1 MSISGSSVH
10 KKIKEKIQKVESQSE
25 ELVSQLYQTEQNLTN
40 LTAERENCYI
50 SLAAHYLPELDSQ
63 AIQTTLKEV
72 REDVE
77 RVFRE
82 KQERRSTIEGLMKDN
97 RKKNHKLEEEID
109 TVTEQIEQ
117 QAQNRDK
124 TLKLISEDLQKDA
137 NYTQRDEEAKKA
149 EARLQQHKKRVEEVE
164 GESSKKLPTFE
175 KSKIFSYFLRNGYGT
190 TEYQRRG
197 LRKRLDSW
205 AAEKINFDE
214 NKKCYDFLKSMP
226 EMMKQEVARRQE
238 ELDNAVLEMKNIESR
253 VEKQHGLPEIVGRA
267 EGLMNKRQIV
277 IEKDKK
283 QDEQYVTYVKEREE
297 IDSKKDPYYIQAVQ
311 QIKSFLKGEKI
322 ADLMSK
328 ARQTKGAEDD
338 RLLGRID
345 NIDAKI
351 RELKDRAKHTMS
363 DRDSISK
370 KLDEIRGIEK
380 RFRSRDYEGSC
391 SYFPDSFDVNEL
403 LTGYILGKVTSSDIT
418 KQIDSS
424 QATRTPS
431 YHSSSDYSSS
441 HRSSHSSDNDDD
453 HSSSSGF
460 GGFDSFSSGGG
471 FGGGGFSSGSGF

>member
-238 ELDNAVLEMKNIESR
+238 ELDHVVSEMEGIESD
-253 VEKQHGLPEIVGRA
+253 VEKRHGLPKIVARA
-267 EGLMNKRQIV
+267 EKLMNKRQKPITMMPNTHFTFF
-277 IEKDKK
+277 IS
-283 QDEQYVTYVKEREE
+283 YGSY
-297 IDSKKDPYYIQAVQ
+297 
-311 QIKSFLKGEKI
+311 LK
-322 ADLMSK
+322 
-328 ARQTKGAEDD
+328 
-338 RLLGRID
+338 
-345 NIDAKI
+345 N
-351 RELKDRAKHTMS
+351 
-363 DRDSISK
+363 
-370 KLDEIRGIEK
+370 
-380 RFRSRDYEGSC
+380 
-391 SYFPDSFDVNEL
+391 SYFR
-403 LTGYILGKVTSSDIT
+403 K
-418 KQIDSS
+418 
-424 QATRTPS
+424 
-431 YHSSSDYSSS
+431 
-441 HRSSHSSDNDDD
+441 
-453 HSSSSGF
+453 
-460 GGFDSFSSGGG
+460 
-471 FGGGGFSSGSGF
+471 